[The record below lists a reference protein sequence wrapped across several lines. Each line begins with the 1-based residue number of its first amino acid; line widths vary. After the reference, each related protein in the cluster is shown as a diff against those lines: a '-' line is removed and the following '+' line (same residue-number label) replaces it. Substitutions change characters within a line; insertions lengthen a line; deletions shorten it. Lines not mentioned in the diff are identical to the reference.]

1 MIYLDNAATS
11 WPRPEIVYQ
20 TMDKFL
26 REKGG
31 NPGHGS
37 HSLAVTAKQTID
49 DTRMRVARFINAPE
63 IERVVFT
70 MNCTH
75 SLNIGLKGFV
85 RPGDHVITSRL
96 EHNSVVRPLRKL
108 EAQGVAITRLTP
120 SPETGVVSASDLKQA
135 ITRQT
140 KLIVMIH
147 ISNVNGVIQ
156 PIEEFGA
163 IARKHNVVFMVD
175 AAQSAGHYPVDV
187 QAGNIDLL
195 AFSAHKGTYG
205 PPGVGVLYIGEKVNP
220 ETLCEGGTG
229 TFSESDE
236 QPESLPY
243 KYEAGTQNSVGICGL
258 GSGIAYILKTGRENI
273 ANHERALTNRL
284 IEGLSR
290 IPGVVIHKA
299 PDTARQAAVVSCNI
313 NGYEPGEVGV
323 ILDQTFDIKVR
334 TGLHCTPEAHR
345 CIGTFPRGTV
355 RLSPGYFNT
364 AEEIDQTIQAISA
377 IAKSRP
383 EGQSAI

>member
-11 WPRPEIVYQ
+11 WPKPEIVYQ
-20 TMDKFL
+20 AMDNFL
-26 REKGG
+26 RERGG

-37 HSLAVTAKQTID
+37 HSIAAAAKQTID
-49 DTRMRVARFINAPE
+49 DTRMRVARFFNAPE
-63 IERVVFT
+63 IDRIVFT

-75 SLNIGLKGFV
+75 SLNMGLKGLL

-96 EHNSVVRPLRKL
+96 EHNSVVRPIRRL
-108 EAQGVAITRLTP
+108 ETHGVAVTRLTP
-120 SPETGVVSASDLKQA
+120 LRETGVVSASDLEQA
-135 ITRQT
+135 ITPQT
-140 KLIVMIH
+140 KLIIMIH
-147 ISNVNGVIQ
+147 VSNVNGVIQ

-163 IARKHNVVFMVD
+163 IARKHNVPFMVD
-175 AAQSAGHYPVDV
+175 AAQSAGHYPIDV
-187 QAGNIDLL
+187 QADNIDLL

-205 PPGVGVLYIGEKVNP
+205 PPGVGVLYISDRVNP

-243 KYEAGTQNSVGICGL
+243 KYESGTQNGIGICGL
-258 GSGIAYILKTGRENI
+258 GAGIDFIASTGRENI
-273 ANHERALTNRL
+273 ADREHALTNRL
-284 IEGLSR
+284 IEGLAP
-290 IPGVVIHKA
+290 IKGVTLFGA
-299 PDTARQAAVVSCNI
+299 PDPSRQAAVISCNI

-323 ILDQTFDIKVR
+323 ILDQAFDIKVR

-345 CIGTFPRGTV
+345 CIGTYPKGTV

-364 AEEIDQTIQAISA
+364 EEEIDRTIQAISS
-377 IAKSRP
+377 IAKSKN
-383 EGQSAI
+383 